1 MRSFIVSLLIGA
13 FLITGS
19 ILYTKNME
27 RISSEMIECNDII
40 YSLISE
46 GNYDEAVTL
55 VDSLKNYMDRKSV
68 MLAAIDN
75 HEEIDKIENSL
86 AQLEQY
92 ILQKSQADSLAL
104 SKALDV
110 HLQHLPKNYRLKLEN
125 IL

>member
-1 MRSFIVSLLIGA
+1 MRSFIVSLIIGA

-19 ILYTKNME
+19 IIYTKNME

-40 YSLISE
+40 YSLVSE
-46 GNYDEAVTL
+46 ENYDEAATL
-55 VDSLKNYMDRKSV
+55 VDSLKNYIERKNV

-75 HEEIDKIENSL
+75 HEEIDKIENTI

-92 ILQKSQADSLAL
+92 ILQKSRADSLAL
-104 SKALDV
+104 SRVLDV